1 MRKINLTD
9 TITPSVLA
17 LGAAGFGTGVSEE
30 NSFALMDR
38 FAELGGNVLDTARCY
53 GGPGHISEYT
63 VGKWMK
69 SRGMYSSGKM
79 LISTKGAHPRFETM
93 TIGRLAPQE
102 IRCDCEESLAAL
114 GTDFIHIYWLHRDDT
129 SLPVEGI
136 VDTLDGLVTAG
147 KIGCAAVS
155 NWTAKRIAAA
165 NKYAAAAGRHPLYAS
180 QIMYSAAKPNP
191 DAIDPTLVAMN
202 GGEYAWYSENFF
214 PVFAFTS
221 QALGYY
227 TKLDEGRLEGSARR
241 IFDNPAN
248 RAKLPA
254 LKAAAEA
261 AGRTVSQQAL
271 VEIIGTPDAP
281 PAFPTVA
288 IIGCKTLG
296 QLNDSMAAAL

>member
-1 MRKINLTD
+1 MIGVVAAGCSSD
-9 TITPSVLA
+9 DDGDEG
-17 LGAAGFGTGVSEE
+17 GAATSSTAAGGDSTSSTAAGSGGDEDEPWDGEFSTLIYNVAGLPEILSGSSPEVNTDLIGPKLNDFDLV
-30 NSFALMDR
+30 LMQ
-38 FAELGGNVLDTARCY
+38 
-53 GGPGHISEYT
+53 
-63 VGKWMK
+63 
-69 SRGMYSSGKM
+69 
-79 LISTKGAHPRFETM
+79 ETWE
-93 TIGRLAPQE
+93 TPDPNPLAPTRVYHE
-102 IRCDCEESLAAL
+102 ILAGHSTHAHQTEMAPQPL
-114 GTDFIHIYWLHRDDT
+114 GTNPDRPEALLADA
-129 SLPVEGI
+129 PG
-136 VDTLDGLVTAG
+136 LD
-147 KIGCAAVS
+147 
-155 NWTAKRIAAA
+155 
-165 NKYAAAAGRHPLYAS
+165 
-180 QIMYSAAKPNP
+180 PNP